1 MDLGVQKCKSFF
13 VAAAP
18 ISNETLAY
26 FMSLDIRIFD
36 IYGMSECAGP
46 QTFNCKEYQVK
57 MNFIFIKMSVFF
69 QKWKKK
75 FDLLIFLKFFQ
86 KLGSIGRTLPGCQTK
101 ISTIGD
107 GEEDR

>member
-1 MDLGVQKCKSFF
+1 MGRASENFIATVSSIIDLFLDLGVQKCKSFF

-46 QTFNCKEYQVK
+46 QTFNCKEYQ
-57 MNFIFIKMSVFF
+57 
-69 QKWKKK
+69 
-75 FDLLIFLKFFQ
+75 

>member
-57 MNFIFIKMSVFF
+57 KWISK
-69 QKWKKK
+69 KWKIKWEK
-75 FDLLIFLKFFQ
+75 NSIFFIFLKIFQ

>member
-1 MDLGVQKCKSFF
+1 MGRASEYFIVTVSPIIDLFLDLGVQKCKSFF

-46 QTFNCKEYQVK
+46 QTFNCKEYQVRKLNFHKLEISK
-57 MNFIFIKMSVFF
+57 MEIFFRFFIFF
-69 QKWKKK
+69 
-75 FDLLIFLKFFQ
+75 
-86 KLGSIGRTLPGCQTK
+86 
-101 ISTIGD
+101 
-107 GEEDR
+107 

>member
-1 MDLGVQKCKSFF
+1 MQASDNFIVSVSPIIDLFLDLGVQKCKSFF

-46 QTFNCKEYQVK
+46 QTFNCKEYQ
-57 MNFIFIKMSVFF
+57 
-69 QKWKKK
+69 
-75 FDLLIFLKFFQ
+75 